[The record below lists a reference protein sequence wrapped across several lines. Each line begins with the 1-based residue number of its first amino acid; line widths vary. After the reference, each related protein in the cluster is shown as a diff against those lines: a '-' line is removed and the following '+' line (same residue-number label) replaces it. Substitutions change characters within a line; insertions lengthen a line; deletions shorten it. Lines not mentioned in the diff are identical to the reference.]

1 MEEWCG
7 MREEEGKIREK
18 GVGDEERE
26 MRDKG
31 GGVKEVR

>member
-1 MEEWCG
+1 

-31 GGVKEVR
+31 GHSFQKNKI

>member
-1 MEEWCG
+1 

-31 GGVKEVR
+31 GGVREVR